1 MNTIPFPLII
11 SFATVNHK
19 NLNTMRKFFIYTV
32 LAFTAIY
39 LTSCM
44 SDKSNYSVTFN
55 IEGADDGWVI
65 LQQRKAGEFI
75 KMDSAELKQ
84 GKAVVKG
91 NINLPEYFYATIKG
105 SDGYIPL
112 FVEPGEITVTADVAN
127 LKDAEVV
134 GSKSND
140 EYAAFNESMSSFDMR
155 AQEMSQNYSAA
166 RQTGDTSTMRIVE
179 EQYDQ
184 MEEERKADMLDYA
197 IANNKS
203 VVAPYVIMNNSY
215 LFELPQLEK
224 VTTNFDPS
232 IMNSEYVVYLTDRVN
247 TLQKVAVGQPYV
259 DFTLN
264 TPDGSPLALSSVVG
278 NGKYVLLDFW
288 AAWCGPCRAEN
299 PNVVVAYNNFHDKG
313 FDVFGVSF
321 DKDKDAWEKAITDDG
336 LAWTQVSDL
345 KYWGSEAGK
354 LYGVQSIP
362 HNVLIDPNGIII
374 AKDLRGEE
382 LQNKLAE
389 LMN

>member
-1 MNTIPFPLII
+1 
-11 SFATVNHK
+11 
-19 NLNTMRKFFIYTV
+19 MRKFFIYTL

-39 LTSCM
+39 MTACM
-44 SDKSNYSVTFN
+44 GDKTNYSVTFN
-55 IEGADDGWVI
+55 ISGADDGWVI
-65 LQQRKAGEFI
+65 MQQRKDGEFV

-91 NINLPEYFYATIKG
+91 NIDLPEYFYASVEGTN
-105 SDGYIPL
+105 GYIPF
-112 FVEPGEITVTADVAN
+112 FVEQGNITVNADVNN
-127 LKDAEVV
+127 LKEAEVT
-134 GSKSND
+134 GSKAND
-140 EYAAFNESMSSFDMR
+140 DFKAFNESISSFDQR

-166 RQTGDTSTMRIVE
+166 RQIGDTTTMNLIE
-179 EQYDQ
+179 DQYNQ
-184 MEEERKADMLDYA
+184 MEEERKAAIFDYA

-203 VVAPYVIMNNSY
+203 VIAPYIIMSNSY
-215 LFELPQLEK
+215 LFDLSQLEK
-224 VTTNFDPS
+224 VVGNFDPS
-232 IMNSEYVVYLTDRVN
+232 IMNSDYVVYLNDRVN
-247 TLQKVAVGQPYV
+247 TLQKVAIGQPYV

-264 TPDGSPLALSSVVG
+264 TPDGSPLALSAIVG
-278 NGKYVLLDFW
+278 NNNYVLVDFW
-288 AAWCGPCRAEN
+288 AAWCGPCRGEN

-321 DKDKDAWEKAITDDG
+321 DKDKDAWEKAIADDG
-336 LAWTQVSDL
+336 LVWPQVSDL

-374 AKDLRGEE
+374 AKDLRGED

-389 LMN
+389 LLN